1 MVNLNKQWVDEQI
14 TAVASV
20 IGAFR
25 GGCED
30 FHFEPTTRLYE
41 ALGSDD
47 EGGLQDAASEI
58 ASHLGLPAVPPV
70 DFDWGIKME
79 PQHAGQVRFDHPEA
93 PIRIPFQYA
102 GRAYPLGAILA
113 HELCH
118 VFMTVRRI
126 RAASDAENEPLTDV
140 TTVCAGLGKL
150 SLNGTLP
157 DDNGNPTIRLQ
168 LGYVPHDLLVYAF
181 VHVNKLKG
189 IPEERARLHLRPE
202 IRI

>member
-1 MVNLNKQWVDEQI
+1 MLTLDNAWVDSQVK
-14 TAVASV
+14 AVASV
-20 IGAFR
+20 VGPFR
-25 GGCED
+25 DECDG
-30 FHFEPTTRLYE
+30 FHFEPTTQFYE
-41 ALGSDD
+41 ALGSDN
-47 EGGLQDAASEI
+47 ETCLQDAAAEI
-58 ASHLGLPAVPPV
+58 AFHLRLPAVPPV
-70 DFDWGIKME
+70 DFDWGIKMD

-93 PIRIPFQYA
+93 PIQIPFQYA
-102 GRAYPLGAILA
+102 GRAYVLGAILA

-118 VFMTVRRI
+118 VFMTVQRI
-126 RAASDAENEPLTDV
+126 RAASDAELEPLTDV